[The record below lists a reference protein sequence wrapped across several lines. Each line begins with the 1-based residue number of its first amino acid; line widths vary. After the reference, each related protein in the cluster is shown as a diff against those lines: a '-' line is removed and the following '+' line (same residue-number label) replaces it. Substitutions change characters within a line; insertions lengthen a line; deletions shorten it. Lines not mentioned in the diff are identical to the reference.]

1 VKLLIKSPN
10 WIGDSVMATP
20 AVMYLRRAFPEA
32 EIAMISRRST
42 AGVWDGHPG
51 IDRLIVGDDRTA
63 ARELR
68 EVVRSH
74 RFEAAVLFPNSFRSA
89 WLIWQ
94 CGIPRRFGYARGARS
109 WLLTDIVVY
118 RPQEWQTPT
127 PQPVSKKSLR
137 ESKSLPREQPRHM
150 VEYYLELASYV
161 ARQLGSDIVPPVVTR
176 ESALPP
182 LVLPVQ
188 SQALEVVEKLITEE
202 GVTSIPLIAIHP
214 GAAYGNAKRWPLDR
228 LAVAADR
235 LADELDAAIV
245 VTAGPSEAELC
256 AELVR
261 MLRARV
267 LNWGPRLNIPQLVA
281 LLSRSTLFI
290 GNDSGVTHLAAA
302 VGCPTIA
309 VFGPMDWN
317 VTCPWSANA
326 VVVRRSPPCAPCFL
340 RECPL
345 NHECMTAVTPDDVIA
360 AARTLLS
367 RQQGERNERA

>member
-89 WLIWQ
+89 WFMWR

-161 ARQLGSDIVPPVVTR
+161 ARQLGSDIAPPVVTR

-235 LADELDAAIV
+235 LADELGAAIV